1 MARRRGRRGTGG
13 QGRVQP
19 AAQPVVSARDL
30 AAEATACITALRQAR
45 LVAEALYAV
54 TVLYVADHELR
65 SHRYDDV
72 VDRRLPLPHPD
83 ALLAVGCTAPH
94 TSQHGPQVRLPARI
108 LERLAAEN
116 VREEDIA
123 RGERLATALLGVAAS
138 VAARDEAGRAGRF
151 AAGIDER
158 GAVAIEELTEE
169 APMCAACQSD
179 AAQSAWRAR
188 VERAERRRAVEQAL
202 REGGGVYVSRRG
214 GGMPRRC

>member
-13 QGRVQP
+13 QGRTTAQP
-19 AAQPVVSARDL
+19 AAQQVIRDL

-54 TVLYVADHELR
+54 TVLYVPDHELR

-94 TSQHGPQVRLPARI
+94 SGQHGPQVRIPARI
-108 LERLAAEN
+108 LERLSAKD
-116 VREEDIA
+116 VREDDIT

-158 GAVAIEELTEE
+158 GAVTIEELIEE
-169 APMCAACQSD
+169 APMCAACLSEATQ
-179 AAQSAWRAR
+179 AAWRAR
-188 VERAERRRAVEQAL
+188 VVRAERRRAVEQAL
-202 REGGGVYVSRRG
+202 AEGGGVLVDYRRE
-214 GGMPRRC
+214 R